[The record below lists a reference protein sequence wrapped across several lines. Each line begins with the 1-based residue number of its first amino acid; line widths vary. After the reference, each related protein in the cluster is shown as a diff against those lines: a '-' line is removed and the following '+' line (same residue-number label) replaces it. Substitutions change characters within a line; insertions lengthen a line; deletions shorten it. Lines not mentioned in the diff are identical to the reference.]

1 MQKNNPLFKANNF
14 RLSFIIA
21 NLLLLFTLLC
31 IAGLYY
37 FEFTV
42 TLLLLDP
49 RIVLLLAVQ
58 YAFTFFLV
66 YYRIEKFVHKRITQV
81 YEDLTP
87 IEYTNNKKAIETD
100 IEALSTGIKKF
111 ASDQKLEIELL
122 KDKENYRKEFIGNIS
137 HELKT
142 PLFTVQGYILT
153 LLDGAVKD
161 KKTRM
166 KYLKRA
172 AKGVERLTYIIRDL
186 DLINKFESGI
196 KTIDWSTFDIVE
208 VAENV
213 LELLEMQAIKNNI
226 NLEFDI
232 PYETPILVHADA
244 ERIMQVV
251 TNLVIN
257 SLKYGVDG
265 GTTKISFQDMG
276 NDKLL
281 IRVTDNGEGIDE
293 EHLPRLFERFYR
305 VDRTGNRSQG
315 GSGLGLAIVKH
326 MIDAHQEKIFVESS
340 YGVGS
345 EFSFTLQR
353 ASEEQITAEI
363 DKKNEAVT
371 LGEQE

>member
-81 YEDLTP
+81 YEDLTT

-265 GTTKISFQDMG
+265 GTTEISFQDMG

-326 MIDAHQEKIFVESS
+326 VIDAHQEKIFVESS

>member
-265 GTTKISFQDMG
+265 GTTEISFQDMG

-326 MIDAHQEKIFVESS
+326 VIDAHQEKIFVESS

-371 LGEQE
+371 RGEQE

>member
-1 MQKNNPLFKANNF
+1 MFKANNF
-14 RLSFIIA
+14 RLSFLIA

-31 IAGLYY
+31 ITGLYY

-213 LELLEMQAIKNNI
+213 FELLEMQATKNNI

-232 PYETPILVHADA
+232 PYETPIWVHADA

-265 GTTKISFQDMG
+265 GTTEISFQDMG

-305 VDRTGNRSQG
+305 VDRSGNRSQG

-326 MIDAHQEKIFVESS
+326 VIDAHQEKIFVESS

-363 DKKNEAVT
+363 DKKNEAVIR
-371 LGEQE
+371 GEQE

>member
-265 GTTKISFQDMG
+265 GTTEISFQDMG

-326 MIDAHQEKIFVESS
+326 VIDAHQEKIFVESS